1 MINDNE
7 RKSHGRVSTQFMDRV
22 ERYQKAKFQC
32 VGKFDL
38 NHLRDLIEQAEE
50 EERYGDVEV
59 FVLANNKMRDGT
71 TSGLIVVKC
80 NSDDYFALAGM
91 TDP

>member
-1 MINDNE
+1 MNDNE
-7 RKSHGRVSTQFMDRV
+7 RKSHGQVSTQFMDRV
-22 ERYQKAKFQC
+22 ERYQNAKFLR

-38 NHLRDLIEQAEE
+38 NHLRDLIEQTEE
-50 EERYGDVEV
+50 EDRYGDVEV
-59 FVLANNKMRDGT
+59 FVLANNKMPDST

-80 NSDDYFALAGM
+80 NSDDYFALAGI